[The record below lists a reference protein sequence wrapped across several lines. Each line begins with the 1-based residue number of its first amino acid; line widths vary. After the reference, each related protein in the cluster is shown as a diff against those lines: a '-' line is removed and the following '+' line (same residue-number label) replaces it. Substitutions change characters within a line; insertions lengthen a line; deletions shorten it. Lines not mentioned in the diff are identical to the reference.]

1 MFSLI
6 AKFFSKA
13 DANSSVSDSG
23 FLDYEKLILLDA
35 ERLAEQGI
43 ADAYQLLLP
52 ALREHVARPG
62 ELREVLD
69 ADLPA
74 YTIQCNG
81 EEYIVYSA
89 AEPSTEVQSWGRA
102 TFFLFLIVNKQLKGT
117 GIQFYAV
124 DEGNNLAGIFLSQE
138 QALLAQAAIN
148 SRTDWPYIP
157 ELNEPWYGQY
167 H

>member
-6 AKFFSKA
+6 TKFFSKA
-13 DANSSVSDSG
+13 EANSTVSDSG
-23 FLDYEKLILLDA
+23 FLDYDKLILLDA

-52 ALREHVARPG
+52 TLREHVARPA
-62 ELREVLD
+62 EVREILD

-89 AEPSTEVQSWGRA
+89 ADPGTEVQSWGRA
-102 TFFLFLIVNKQLKGT
+102 TFFLFLLLMNSLKVP
-117 GIQFYAV
+117 IYSFMQ
-124 DEGNNLAGIFLSQE
+124 
-138 QALLAQAAIN
+138 
-148 SRTDWPYIP
+148 
-157 ELNEPWYGQY
+157 
-167 H
+167 

>member
-6 AKFFSKA
+6 AKLFSKA
-13 DANSSVSDSG
+13 DANSSVSTSG
-23 FLDYEKLILLDA
+23 ILDYEKLILLDA

-52 ALREHVARPG
+52 TLREHVARPA
-62 ELREVLD
+62 EVREILD

-81 EEYIVYSA
+81 EEYIVYST
-89 AEPSTEVQSWGRA
+89 AEPGTEVQSWGRA

>member
-6 AKFFSKA
+6 AKLFSKA
-13 DANSSVSDSG
+13 DANSSVSTSG
-23 FLDYEKLILLDA
+23 ILDYEKLILLDA

-52 ALREHVARPG
+52 ALREQVARPA
-62 ELREVLD
+62 EVREILD

-89 AEPSTEVQSWGRA
+89 ADPGTEVQSWGRA

-124 DEGNNLAGIFLSQE
+124 DGGNNLAGIFLSQE

-157 ELNEPWYGQY
+157 ELNEPRYGQY

>member
-6 AKFFSKA
+6 AKLFSKA
-13 DANSSVSDSG
+13 DANNSISDSG

-52 ALREHVARPG
+52 TLREHVARPA
-62 ELREVLD
+62 EVREVLD

-81 EEYIVYSA
+81 DEYIVYSA
-89 AEPSTEVQSWGRA
+89 AEAGTEVQSWGRA
-102 TFFLFLIVNKQLKGT
+102 TFFLFLIVNKQLKDT

-124 DEGNNLAGIFLSQE
+124 DRGNNLAGIFLSQE
-138 QALLAQAAIN
+138 QALMAQTAIN
-148 SRTDWPYIP
+148 SRADWPYIP